1 MTIAKAKFKRVMI
14 TMDERLVIACD
25 KFIEKLQENN
35 VSIIK
40 TKSQLVEKALLRY
53 FNELEETL
61 MEEVKKEHEN

>member
-25 KFIEKLQENN
+25 KFIEKLQESN

-40 TKSQLVEKALLRY
+40 TKSQLVEKALLKY
-53 FNELEETL
+53 FNDLSETL
-61 MEEVKKEHEN
+61 IKEENIEHEN